1 MIDVTQV
8 AEPAAFAAANGMQFE
23 AAGQHPSFGG
33 AVFEYLQQNSTSDEF
48 RSTSGRI
55 FEVGAIT
62 GRVGGSPAHTRA
74 PLQSIGW
81 VA

>member
-1 MIDVTQV
+1 L
-8 AEPAAFAAANGMQFE
+8 
-23 AAGQHPSFGG
+23 GG